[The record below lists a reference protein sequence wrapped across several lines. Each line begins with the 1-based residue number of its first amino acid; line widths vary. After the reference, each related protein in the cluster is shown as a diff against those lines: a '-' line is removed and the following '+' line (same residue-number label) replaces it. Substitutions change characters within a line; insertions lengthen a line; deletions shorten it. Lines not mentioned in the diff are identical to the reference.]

1 MTRATEEEA
10 EHMTWQTKLVD
21 IEYYAEQKGRAE
33 GRRVYGVENER
44 RCRIRETLGP
54 SHLFSETGP

>member
-1 MTRATEEEA
+1 
-10 EHMTWQTKLVD
+10 MTWQTKLVD